1 MDNTFKED
9 IPLIGLGVS
18 ATLMQVF
25 IYKMP
30 YLFNRQKYFDISS
43 NKRMNDFDIFNLSDS
58 EDE

>member
-1 MDNTFKED
+1 MFIED
-9 IPLIGLGVS
+9 IPLIGLCVS

-30 YLFNRQKYFDISS
+30 CLFNRQRYFDISA